1 METSREE
8 TEAGK
13 FEDKVNEAELGRWRR
28 LEVFKSNQR
37 YGEEGHEDGVD
48 KEDIGEEEN
57 EDQGKRQGKEMKNK
71 VVKKKDLKENK
82 KQKERRNRKRN

>member
-37 YGEEGHEDGVD
+37 YGEGHEDGVD
-48 KEDIGEEEN
+48 KEDIREEEN